1 MLWYYM
7 YPSTEEVQDLP
18 FYLISIGLHELQPK
32 IVRPQ
37 GHDYDQFFYNTC
49 GSGWLEMNGEIYE
62 LPEGSA
68 FFIPA
73 KVPHSYYPDGDIWD
87 IRWMVPGGRALSEL
101 YRKFHLED
109 GCVFLLEDESGL
121 DRILNRMRMALIE
134 HQKHGNVLAAGSV
147 YPFIIEFAYQAKLR
161 TVVESTDVQYERQI
175 LALKEYIGN
184 HFMYPISLDDLCRIV
199 PVTHQ
204 HMCRIFK
211 ETLGV
216 RPTEYINQVRVEMAK
231 SLLMYSEFSIKE
243 VGQKCGFP
251 NTNYFCKVFKKYE
264 NVTPLAYRNSV
275 I

>member
-7 YPSTEEVQDLP
+7 YPSTEEVRDLP
-18 FYLISIGLHELQPK
+18 FYVISIGLHELQPK

-37 GHDYDQFFYNTC
+37 GHEYDQFFYNTY
-49 GSGWLEMNGEIYE
+49 GSGRLEMNGKTYE

-73 KVPHSYYPDGDIWD
+73 GVPHSYYPDGDIWD
-87 IRWMVPGGRALSEL
+87 VRWMVPGGSALPEL
-101 YRKFHLED
+101 YRKFHLEE
-109 GCVFLLEDESGL
+109 GCVFLLQDESSL
-121 DRILNRMRMALIE
+121 ERILNQMRMALIG
-134 HQKHGNVLAAGSV
+134 HPRHGTVLAAGLV
-147 YPFIIEFAYQAKLR
+147 YPFIIEFAYRAGLR
-161 TVVESTDVQYERQI
+161 TTTESADMPYERQI

-184 HFMYPISLDDLCRIV
+184 HFMYPITLDDLCRVV

-216 RPTEYINQVRVEMAK
+216 RPTEYINQVRVEMAR
-231 SLLMYSEFSIKE
+231 SLLVYSEFSIKE
-243 VGQKCGFP
+243 VGEKCGFQ

-264 NVTPLAYRNSV
+264 HITPLEYRNSV

>member
-18 FYLISIGLHELQPK
+18 FYVISIGLHELQPK

-37 GHDYDQFFYNTC
+37 GHEYDQFFYNTC
-49 GSGWLEMNGEIYE
+49 GSGWLEMNGKTYE

-73 KVPHSYYPDGDIWD
+73 GVPHSYYPDGDVWD
-87 IRWMVPGGRALSEL
+87 IRWMVPGGSALPQL
-101 YRKFHLED
+101 YRKFHLEE
-109 GCVFLLEDESGL
+109 GCVFMLYDETGLEG
-121 DRILNRMRMALIE
+121 ILNRMRMALIE
-134 HQKHGNVLAAGSV
+134 HPGHGPVLAAGSV

-161 TVVESTDVQYERQI
+161 TVAESADMPYERQI

-184 HFMYPISLDDLCRIV
+184 HFMYPISLDDLCRVV

-216 RPTEYINQVRVEMAK
+216 RPTEYINQVRVKMAR
-231 SLLMYSEFSIKE
+231 SLLLYSEFSIKE
-243 VGQKCGFP
+243 VGEKCGFR

-264 NVTPLAYRNSV
+264 RVTPLAYRNSV